1 MRSNRPW
8 LPLLAL
14 LAGLALT
21 FGFWSQ
27 SRALHRRALS
37 SALEQHSLEARS
49 RIETRL
55 RSYERSLLATRSHF
69 QASPAVTRQSF
80 ATFVAGLDLEPGMQA
95 IGFATLVP
103 AGKRE
108 RHVRELRAQGF
119 PAYQIHPEG
128 AREVTC
134 PVIYLEPFRDRN
146 LRALGFDMLS
156 EPVRREAAF
165 RSRDSG
171 RLGMSGKVQL
181 VQDTGTHPG
190 FLLYVPVYQHGT
202 PTATLED
209 RRRNLAGWLYT
220 AFRVD
225 DLMVGILGKAD
236 SQLVDFELFDGSVR
250 AESLLLDRDAT
261 LRSLSAQLALRLI
274 APLEIGGHAW
284 TLVAHDLPGLQA
296 SHQDNS
302 RTILLLGS
310 LVSLLLGLLLH
321 LGARQFQK
329 VRQLNES
336 LEYRVQA
343 RTQELAESES
353 LFRSYVD
360 NAPIGVF
367 VSDEQ
372 GRCLQV
378 NPAATAITG
387 YGREEL
393 LATSLPELL
402 PPESRDELS
411 HLLQSVARTGRVSAE
426 FRSQRKDG
434 TPCIWSL
441 EGVQLSPRRYMGLVT
456 DITSRRQGEEALRIS
471 EERFNTAFQFTPMAL
486 GITSLG
492 EGRLVAVN
500 KAFESIYG
508 YTAEE
513 IEGRIAQDL
522 GLWSDPAD
530 REQVLALVQQGL
542 PVRDFETEILR
553 KDGSRRWVS
562 YSGQLVTVGN
572 TPCLLSAAVDITQ
585 RKWVEDALRDSEARL
600 RRAERVA
607 QVGNWELNLREQK
620 ILASRGAEDLF
631 GMQGEE
637 WSLAEIQALPLPE
650 YRPALDAALAGLIE
664 RGQPYNIK
672 FRLRRPD
679 NGQIRHIHSIA
690 EYDAARGVLFG
701 VISDITERTLA
712 EEERARLQN
721 QLQQSQKMES
731 LGSLAGGVAHDM
743 NNVLGAILGMASA
756 NMEAQPKGSPAYR
769 AFDTITQ
776 AATRG
781 GKMVRSLLSFAR
793 QSPVEEHLLDM
804 NAVLLD
810 EVAMLERTALGKVR
824 LELDLA
830 DNLRLVRGDAAA
842 LTHAFMNLCV
852 NAVDAMPEGG
862 TLTLRTG
869 NAERGWIEV
878 EVADT
883 GVGMSREVLDKAM
896 DPFFT
901 TKGVGKGTGL
911 GLSMVYKTVQSHHGQ
926 MELDSELGRGTSV
939 RLRFPASEAPTQ
951 EAACEAAALTGPAQ
965 RALEVLVVDDD
976 VLIQSALLTMLE
988 VLGHRAVGTSNGEEA
1003 LARLEGGHQPDLVIL
1018 DMNMPGLGG
1027 AGTLPKLRALR
1038 PTTPV
1043 LLATGR
1049 VDQSATD
1056 LARTH
1061 PFVTL
1066 LSKPYG
1072 LEELRQRLE
1081 GLQRA

>member
-1 MRSNRPW
+1 MRSHRPW

-21 FGFWSQ
+21 FGFWNQ
-27 SRALHRRALS
+27 SRAVHSRTLS
-37 SALEQHSLEARS
+37 SALERHSQEAQV

-55 RSYERSLLATRSHF
+55 RSYERSLLAARSHF
-69 QASPAVTRQSF
+69 QASPSVTRKSF

-103 AGKRE
+103 AGAKDRHQRE
-108 RHVRELRAQGF
+108 IRAQGF
-119 PAYQIHPEG
+119 PDYQIRPVGE
-128 AREVTC
+128 REAYC

-156 EPVRREAAF
+156 EAVRQEAAF

-171 RLGMSGKVQL
+171 HLGMSGKVQL

-190 FLLYVPVYQHGT
+190 FLLYVPVYRNGA

-209 RRRNLAGWLYT
+209 RRRNLLGWLYT

-225 DLMVGILGKAD
+225 ALMGGVLGEAN
-236 SQLVDFELFDGSVR
+236 SHRVDFELFDGPR
-250 AESLLLDRDAT
+250 EPGSLLFDRDAT
-261 LRSLSAQLALRLI
+261 LRPLPDSPTQGLV
-274 APLEIGGHAW
+274 APLRFGGHAW
-284 TLVAHDLPGLQA
+284 TLVTHALPGLLA
-296 SHQDNS
+296 GNLDNA

-310 LVSLLLGLLLH
+310 LVSVLLGLVLY
-321 LGARQFQK
+321 LGDRQFQK

-336 LEYRVQA
+336 LEWRVHE
-343 RTQELAESES
+343 RTRELAESES

-378 NPAATAITG
+378 NPAASAITG
-387 YGREEL
+387 YSREEL
-393 LATSLPELL
+393 MARSLPDLL
-402 PPESRDELS
+402 PQESRSELAR
-411 HLLQSVARTGRVSAE
+411 LLQSVARMGRVSAE
-426 FRSQRKDG
+426 FPSRRKDG

-456 DITSRRQGEEALRIS
+456 DITARRQGEEALRIS

-607 QVGNWELNLREQK
+607 QVGNWELNLADRK
-620 ILASRGAEDLF
+620 IRASKGAENLF
-631 GMQGEE
+631 GMQGVE
-637 WSLAEIQALPLPE
+637 WTLAEVQALPLPE

-664 RGQPYNIK
+664 RGLPYNVK
-672 FRLRRPD
+672 FRMRRPD
-679 NGQIRHIHSIA
+679 NGELRHIHSMA
-690 EYDAARGVLFG
+690 EYDAARGVVFG
-701 VISDITERTLA
+701 VISDITERVLA

-793 QSPVEEHLLDM
+793 QSPVEERVLDI
-804 NAVLLD
+804 NAVLRD
-810 EVAMLERTALGKVR
+810 EVTMLERTTLGKVR
-824 LELDLA
+824 LDLDLA
-830 DNLRLVRGDAAA
+830 EELRPIRGDAAA

-852 NAVDAMPEGG
+852 NAMDAMPEGG
-862 TLTLRTG
+862 ALTLRTG
-869 NAERGWIEV
+869 NIDSDWIQVEV
-878 EVADT
+878 EDT
-883 GVGMSREVLDKAM
+883 GTGMPREILEKAM

-901 TKGVGKGTGL
+901 TKAVGKGTGL
-911 GLSMVYKTVQSHHGQ
+911 GLSLVYKTVKAHRGQ
-926 MELDSELGRGTSV
+926 VEIRSELGQGTTV
-939 RLRFPASEAPTQ
+939 RLRFPACGVPLQASEHP
-951 EAACEAAALTGPAQ
+951 ALPQPKPSPQAFT
-965 RALEVLVVDDD
+965 LLVVDDD
-976 VLIQSALLTMLE
+976 ELIQSAMLTMLE
-988 VLGHRAVGTSNGEEA
+988 FMGHQAVGVSSGEEA
-1003 LARLEGGHQPDLVIL
+1003 LARLEAGLEPDLVIL

-1027 AGTLPKLRALR
+1027 AGTLPLLRALR
-1038 PTTPV
+1038 PTLPI

-1049 VDQSATD
+1049 VDQFASD

-1061 PFVTL
+1061 PLVTL

-1072 LEELRQRLE
+1072 MDDLRKQIESLGRS
-1081 GLQRA
+1081 

>member
-1 MRSNRPW
+1 

-21 FGFWSQ
+21 FGFWNQ
-27 SRALHRRALS
+27 SRAVRSRTLS
-37 SALEQHSLEARS
+37 SALERHSQEAQV

-55 RSYERSLLATRSHF
+55 RSYERSLLAARSHF
-69 QASPAVTRQSF
+69 QATPTVTRQSF

-103 AGKRE
+103 AGEKE
-108 RHVRELRAQGF
+108 RHQRELRAQGF
-119 PAYQIHPEG
+119 PDYQIRPAG
-128 AREVTC
+128 DREVTC

-156 EPVRREAAF
+156 EAVRQEAAF

-171 RLGMSGKVQL
+171 HLGMSGKVQL

-190 FLLYVPVYQHGT
+190 FLLYVPVYRNGA

-209 RRRNLAGWLYT
+209 RRRNLLGWLYT

-225 DLMVGILGKAD
+225 ALMGGVLGEAD
-236 SQLVDFELFDGSVR
+236 SPTQG
-250 AESLLLDRDAT
+250 
-261 LRSLSAQLALRLI
+261 LI
-274 APLEIGGHAW
+274 APLRFGGHAW
-284 TLVAHDLPGLQA
+284 TLVTHALPGLLA
-296 SHQDNS
+296 GNLDNS

-310 LVSLLLGLLLH
+310 LVSFLLGMVLF
-321 LGARQFQK
+321 LGSRQFRK
-329 VRQLNES
+329 IRQLNES
-336 LEYRVQA
+336 LEWRVHE
-343 RTQELAESES
+343 RTRELAESES

-360 NAPIGVF
+360 NSPIGVF

-378 NPAATAITG
+378 NPAASAITG
-387 YGREEL
+387 YSREEL
-393 LATSLPELL
+393 LAASLPDLL
-402 PPESRDELS
+402 PPGAREELAR
-411 HLLQSVARTGRVSAE
+411 LLHSVTRTGRVSSE
-426 FRSQRKDG
+426 FASRRKDG
-434 TPCIWSL
+434 SPCIWSL

-456 DITSRRQGEEALRIS
+456 DITARRQGEEALRES

-486 GITSLG
+486 GITTLG
-492 EGRLVAVN
+492 EGRLVVVN

-513 IEGRIAQDL
+513 VQGRIVQEV
-522 GLWSDPAD
+522 GIWSNPAD
-530 REQVLALVQQGL
+530 RERVLALVQQGL
-542 PVRDFETEILR
+542 SVRDFETEILR

-562 YSGQLVTVGN
+562 YSGQLVTMGD

-585 RKWVEDALRDSEARL
+585 RKWAEDALRDSEARL
-600 RRAERVA
+600 LRAERVA
-607 QVGNWELNLREQK
+607 QVGNWELNLAERK
-620 ILASRGAEDLF
+620 IRASKGAEDLF
-631 GMQGEE
+631 GMQGEA
-637 WSLAEIQALPLPE
+637 WTLAENQALPLPE

-664 RGQPYNIK
+664 RGQPYNVK
-672 FRLRRPD
+672 FRMRRPD
-679 NGQIRHIHSIA
+679 NGQIRHIHSVA
-690 EYDAARGVLFG
+690 EYDATRGVIFG
-701 VISDITERTLA
+701 VISDITEQALA

-756 NMEAQPKGSPAYR
+756 NMEAHPLGSPAYR

-776 AATRG
+776 AATRS

-793 QSPVEEHLLDM
+793 QSPVEERVLDM
-804 NAVLLD
+804 NAILRE
-810 EVAMLERTALGKVR
+810 EVAMLERTTQGRVR

-830 DNLRLVRGDAAA
+830 ENLAPVRGDAAA

-862 TLTLRTG
+862 TLTLSTR
-869 NAERGWIEV
+869 NIDRDWIEV
-878 EVADT
+878 GVDDT
-883 GVGMSREVLDKAM
+883 GTGMPREILEKAM

-901 TKGVGKGTGL
+901 TKEVGKGTGL
-911 GLSMVYKTVQSHHGQ
+911 GLSLVYKTVQAHRGQ
-926 MELDSELGRGTSV
+926 VELRSEPGRGTSV
-939 RLRFPASEAPTQ
+939 RLRFPACGALLPTP
-951 EAACEAAALTGPAQ
+951 EHLAEPLPKPSPRALT
-965 RALEVLVVDDD
+965 VLVVDDD
-976 VLIQSALLTMLE
+976 ELIRSSLLTMLE
-988 VLGHRAVGTSNGEEA
+988 FMGHRALGAPGGEEA
-1003 LARLEGGHQPDLVIL
+1003 LAQLEAGAEPDLIIL

-1027 AGTLPKLRALR
+1027 SGTLPRLRALR
-1038 PTTPV
+1038 PALPV

-1049 VDQSATD
+1049 VDQFASD
-1056 LARTH
+1056 LARAH

-1066 LSKPYG
+1066 LSKPFG
-1072 LEELRQRLE
+1072 MEELRQRLE
-1081 GLQRA
+1081 ALGRS